1 MLKACTLIQRKQ
13 LMPVEEF
20 QAYWRDAHAEIV
32 KKLPHVKRY
41 VQSHPLLGGY
51 SKGPLV
57 YDGLAEIW
65 VDDTNALREMAATN
79 AYKDVAEDEKH
90 FIDRKSVALILAEE
104 HIIKD
109 SLAPRN
115 GVKNIEFITRKT
127 GMDAETFQRYW
138 REVHG
143 PIASNIPTL
152 IRYVQSHTKLS
163 GYKRQPQPTWDGI
176 AITWFDSVDAM
187 RSGATTEAYKKTRA
201 DEVNF
206 IQAGKPAFLITK
218 EHVIIS

>member
-1 MLKACTLIQRKQ
+1 
-13 LMPVEEF
+13 
-20 QAYWRDAHAEIV
+20 
-32 KKLPHVKRY
+32 
-41 VQSHPLLGGY
+41 
-51 SKGPLV
+51 
-57 YDGLAEIW
+57 
-65 VDDTNALREMAATN
+65 TNALREMAATS
-79 AYKDVAEDEKH
+79 AYKDVVEDEKH
-90 FIDRKSVALILAEE
+90 FIDRKSVALLLTEE
-104 HIIKD
+104 HMIKD
-109 SLAPRN
+109 GLIPAD
-115 GVKNIEFITRKT
+115 GVKNIELIIRKT

-138 REVHG
+138 HDVHG

-163 GYKRQPQPTWDGI
+163 GYKRRPQPTWDGI

-187 RSGATTEAYKKTRA
+187 RSGATTEAYTNTRA